1 MEGELLASACYLCKM
16 SAAKHHT
23 VRIAGQNLQLHPFR
37 CIYWE
42 EEEVLLIADLHLG
55 KAQHFRRSGIAV
67 PLAVADANLDK
78 LTSVIWDFKPKRVLF
93 LGDLFH
99 SEFNR
104 QWVAFCEVLEQFQTI
119 SFELIAGNHDIL
131 DPSFYEQAGLKV
143 HLNGLP
149 YKPFLLTHHPLE
161 DLSDDGWYNLAGHIH
176 PGVRLQGNGRQRLK
190 LPCFFFGRHQGLLPA
205 FGEFTGLAT
214 LSVVPEDKVFVIVED
229 EVVRVG

>member
-1 MEGELLASACYLCKM
+1 MADTKKY
-16 SAAKHHT
+16 T
-23 VRIAGQNLQLHPFR
+23 VNIAGQNLYLHPFR
-37 CIYWE
+37 CIYWKE
-42 EEEVLLIADLHLG
+42 EQALLIADLHLG

-78 LTSVIWDFKPKRVLF
+78 LTTVIWDFQPRRVLF

-99 SEFNR
+99 SEFNH
-104 QWVAFCEVLEQFQTI
+104 QWMEFCDVLQQFNTI

-143 HLNGLP
+143 HLNGLALN
-149 YKPFLLTHHPLE
+149 PFLLTHHPIE
-161 DLSDDGWYNLAGHIH
+161 EYADDAWYNLAGHIH
-176 PGVRLQGNGRQRLK
+176 PAVRLQGNGRQRLK

-214 LSVVPEDKVFVIVED
+214 LSVAPEDKVFVIVED